1 MASTVDD
8 TQAAAASWVGAAD
21 GVVGGGLDDVA
32 LVAVGEE
39 GAGKEAG
46 EEGEGE
52 VPEPDGSPEHPAS
65 ASASRAVVVAAR
77 RRVVRG
83 RDVADST

>member
-21 GVVGGGLDDVA
+21 AVVGVALDVA
-32 LVAVGEE
+32 LVTAGDEGAGEE
-39 GAGKEAG
+39 GEG

-77 RRVVRG
+77 RRVVGG

>member
-21 GVVGGGLDDVA
+21 AVVGVALDVA
-32 LVAVGEE
+32 LVAAGEE
-39 GAGKEAG
+39 GAG

>member
-21 GVVGGGLDDVA
+21 AVVGVALDVA
-32 LVAVGEE
+32 RVAAGEE
-39 GAGKEAG
+39 GAGEV
-46 EEGEGE
+46 GEGE
-52 VPEPDGSPEHPAS
+52 VPEPAGSPEHPAS